1 MTEEMKKKLLA
12 EINRLDE
19 GVMIEQFTKVRSTLY
34 FSLKGTINDIIEYD
48 NSTEDNEEKI
58 DRLFKQKEM
67 IEQSIQ
73 TVSVFITQLA
83 DKIIENQ
90 MNGGSNG

>member
-34 FSLKGTINDIIEYD
+34 FSLKSTINDIIEYD

-90 MNGGSNG
+90 IKGGTNG

>member
-19 GVMIEQFTKVRSTLY
+19 GVMIEQFMDVRNTLY
-34 FSLKGTINDIIEYD
+34 FSLKSTISDIIDYD
-48 NSTEDNEEKI
+48 NSEEDNEELI

-67 IEQSIQ
+67 IEQSIH

-83 DKIIENQ
+83 DKITENQ
-90 MNGGSNG
+90 MNGGSND

>member
-34 FSLKGTINDIIEYD
+34 FSLKSTINDIIEYD

-83 DKIIENQ
+83 DKIIENKIK
-90 MNGGSNG
+90 GGSNG

>member
-34 FSLKGTINDIIEYD
+34 FSLKSTINDIIEYD
-48 NSTEDNEEKI
+48 NSTEDNEQKI

-83 DKIIENQ
+83 DKIIENKIK
-90 MNGGSNG
+90 GGTND